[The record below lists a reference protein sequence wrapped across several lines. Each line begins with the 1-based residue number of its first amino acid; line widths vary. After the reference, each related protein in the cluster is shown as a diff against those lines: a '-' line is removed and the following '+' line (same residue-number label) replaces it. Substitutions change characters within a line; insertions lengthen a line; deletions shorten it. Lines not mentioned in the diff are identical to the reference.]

1 MAIKFAYT
9 RKFFTEGAIKDRL
22 FSGYAAAYGNVDHD
36 GDVLHPGVFAKSIK
50 EGFPAGKIKVLW
62 QHRDPLGMP
71 VAMHEDEK
79 GLFVEAKISKT
90 ALGDEA
96 IELIKDGVVDSMS
109 VGFRMV
115 KDKFDYDASGVR
127 HIREGAL
134 VEFSAVTFPA
144 NEQAIITGIKSLR
157 EMLYYTQQHDLTDR
171 QRNDVLAELKGI
183 TALLDKQPPQGT
195 AKTEAADIENQVKSM
210 LSDLHAL
217 AQTIKK
223 G

>member
-9 RKFFTEGAIKDRL
+9 RKFFTEGAIKDRV

-109 VGFRMV
+109 VGFRLV

-183 TALLDKQPPQGT
+183 TALLDKQPPRT
-195 AKTEAADIENQVKSM
+195 AKTEAADIESQVKSM

>member
-9 RKFFTEGAIKDRL
+9 RKFFTEGAIKDRV

-50 EGFPAGKIKVLW
+50 EGFPTGKIKVLW

-183 TALLDKQPPQGT
+183 TALLDKQPPRT
-195 AKTEAADIENQVKSM
+195 AKTEAADIESHVKSM